1 MKLQPEQRG
10 LLLCLAWIG
19 AALAAGG
26 LLWYATQTYRTR
38 LLAAAVNKA
47 LARNGDTRRIGS
59 VLPLSAGF
67 SAAAVRGSW
76 FEVINSDHRA
86 FVFTVMR
93 SGAASACAA
102 LVNGSGKTETIIP
115 LSLSAAQVIEELP
128 PPLYRFYV
136 RRIEKA
142 AAAGDNAAKGRT
154 AGNSAIGGG
163 AAGGGRR

>member
-1 MKLQPEQRG
+1 VKLQPEQRS

-19 AALAAGG
+19 AVVAAGG
-26 LLWYATQTYRTR
+26 LLWYATQPYRTR

-47 LARNGDTRRIGS
+47 LVRNGDTRRVGS
-59 VLPLSAGF
+59 VLSSGGF

-76 FEVINSDHRA
+76 FEVLNSGHRA

-102 LVNGSGKTETIIP
+102 LVDGSGKVESIIP
-115 LSLSAAQVIEELP
+115 LSPGAGQVMEELP

-136 RRIEKA
+136 QRVEKA
-142 AAAGDNAAKGRT
+142 AGNNA
-154 AGNSAIGGG
+154 SG
-163 AAGGGRR
+163 AAGGTGGAR